1 MAYVSNLS
9 TVKEKEEPRA
19 RIPYAFPHDER
30 QERTAPAQGQGPEA
44 AYGITPMKRINRLGR
59 GRELGALLR
68 YGRRISSP
76 LFQLLV
82 RPSGFTHP
90 RFVFIAARAVDK
102 RAVVRNR
109 LRRRVREYLRK
120 NIKELHPGRDIA
132 VIIKKEAASAS
143 RNEFYEDLRRT
154 VSRI

>member
-1 MAYVSNLS
+1 
-9 TVKEKEEPRA
+9 
-19 RIPYAFPHDER
+19 
-30 QERTAPAQGQGPEA
+30 
-44 AYGITPMKRINRLGR
+44 MKRINRLGR
-59 GRELGALLR
+59 GKELGTLLR

-82 RPSGFTHP
+82 RPSGRAHP
-90 RFVFIAARAVDK
+90 RFVLVAARTVDK

-109 LRRRVREYLRK
+109 LRRRAREYLRK
-120 NIKELHPGRDIA
+120 NMAGLPPGLDIA

-143 RNEFYEDLRRT
+143 RNEFYEDLRQT